1 MRKGRAVGPARRA
14 LAQEEA
20 WALRARWRRRSSL
33 IRQASSPTFQSD
45 PSQSSQNSSQRR
57 VKLELQAGFPVS
69 ARTSGAEGNLAEGCL
84 VKGIPGTAG
93 QGLHFSKLEEAGS
106 SGVGAAAEKVRRATR
121 ATEPGLKLSS
131 LVRHQASLPSASLQ
145 PGVYSTAEEGAATL
159 PPCLDKHEDKNFPV
173 CVMEKNDRRGP
184 NSLH

>member
-1 MRKGRAVGPARRA
+1 MPDAVAGGAASLRASDPGMRKGRAVGPARRA

-106 SGVGAAAEKVRRATR
+106 SGVGAAAVSSLLRELGSFTRDLRRDRGARPRRARPHSR
-121 ATEPGLKLSS
+121 AGKRGNPKL
-131 LVRHQASLPSASLQ
+131 P
-145 PGVYSTAEEGAATL
+145 
-159 PPCLDKHEDKNFPV
+159 
-173 CVMEKNDRRGP
+173 
-184 NSLH
+184 